1 MNTTLNHSE
10 ARRLEGAQRLTF
22 LPALFSNDFMIS
34 EATIYAYASRHIEG
48 YGGGFWHYWRLPNGS
63 GFMVPEGETLLFCS
77 SDNWFEQEVSAEVAG
92 IIITALVLNH
102 RSWHHSHH
110 DRGELCR
117 HFCKQY
123 ELLMDFV
130 STHPDA
136 GVIYRALD

>member
-1 MNTTLNHSE
+1 MSDTLSHCDVT
-10 ARRLEGAQRLTF
+10 RLEGVQRLTF
-22 LPALFSNDFMIS
+22 LPALFGADFMAA
-34 EATIYAYASRHIEG
+34 EATMYAYADRFCEN
-48 YGGGFWHYWRLPNGS
+48 YQGGFWEYYRLPNGS

-110 DRGELCR
+110 DRGELCQ

-123 ELLMDFV
+123 ELLMDFI